1 LVVVVVCVG
10 VVLVAAPLL
19 ILRVGEL
26 LALGLGEKALLV
38 VLLVVLCDVVLSLL
52 ELLLVL
58 HLRLAGVVLGLHLN
72 FRRLAAGRPALVGVL
87 LVKRVRLRALVLLRR
102 ILQGLLTHVLVAVV
116 VVFLRVHVGQVRIR
130 PFAADHLGLLRSR
143 VWLKVTVT

>member
-1 LVVVVVCVG
+1 M
-10 VVLVAAPLL
+10 VAAPLL

-58 HLRLAGVVLGLHLN
+58 HLRLAGVVLGLHLI